1 MRKLV
6 SKFANSLVLIIGSSS
21 CKDVA
26 EAYGFQKVVTTE
38 ELHARFPTLWP
49 LGKPNPSIQPPQYDF
64 EKEPF
69 RAVLTFYDSPDW
81 GRDIQIA
88 TDVLRSRNGILGT
101 LGGTG
106 VKNGKQLGFHQSV
119 ELHFSNPDFVWA
131 AEWPVNRFAQGAFRM
146 SLFHLFEALTGQT
159 LRYTQYGKP
168 EMVTYDYAREVI
180 EDVARTVFKEES
192 HGRKHHGLGASTRR
206 VFMVG
211 DNPHS
216 DITGAVRSKWTGMLV
231 RTGVFQGDTDA
242 LKMYPPNH
250 IADNVEEAV
259 KIALKEEGLL

>member
-1 MRKLV
+1 MQKLV
-6 SKFANSLVLIIGSSS
+6 TKYSNSLIVIIGSSS
-21 CKDVA
+21 CKTVA
-26 EAYGFQKVVTTE
+26 ESYGFKKVVTTE
-38 ELHARFPTLWP
+38 ELHARFPQLWP
-49 LGKPNPSIQPPQYDF
+49 LIKPNPNITAPNYDF
-64 EKEPF
+64 ETEPI

-88 TDVLRSRNGILGT
+88 TDVLRSQNGILGT
-101 LGGTG
+101 LGGCG
-106 VKNGKQLGFHQSV
+106 IKNGKQLGFHQSV

-146 SLFHLFEALTGQT
+146 ALFHLFEALTGHT
-159 LRYTQYGKP
+159 LKYTQYGKP
-168 EMVTYDYAREVI
+168 ETVTYDYAREVI
-180 EDVARTVFKEES
+180 EDVAKTVFKEES
-192 HGRKHHGLGASTRR
+192 HGRKHHGSSAEMRK
-206 VFMVG
+206 VFMIG

-216 DITGAVRSKWTGMLV
+216 DITGAVRSKWTGILV

-250 IADNVEEAV
+250 IVDNVEDAV